1 MRLCLVSGL
10 AAGVGTG
17 VLEAEACLVRGSGL
31 GVRAVSA
38 RSRAARAKASG
49 DDGSEDRK
57 QTLQFPVVTERSSS
71 EGSEPRRVLNHDG
84 FFRSWFRLLSRQY
97 LNRSKN
103 E

>member
-1 MRLCLVSGL
+1 MRLCLDSGL

-17 VLEAEACLVRGSGL
+17 VVEAEVCLFRGSGL

-57 QTLQFPVVTERSSS
+57 QTLQLGVFTELASS
-71 EGSEPRRVLNHDG
+71 EGSDG
-84 FFRSWFRLLSRQY
+84 PVFGPGPDR
-97 LNRSKN
+97 
-103 E
+103 

>member
-1 MRLCLVSGL
+1 MRLCLDSGL

-17 VLEAEACLVRGSGL
+17 VVEAEVCLVRGSGL

-57 QTLQFPVVTERSSS
+57 QTLQFPVCTELSSS
-71 EGSEPRRVLNHDG
+71 EGSVTTTDSSEPPVPVQTLEP
-84 FFRSWFRLLSRQY
+84 SIKQ
-97 LNRSKN
+97 
-103 E
+103 